1 MNMNTKNDPFWP
13 KAIIFVKEN
22 NNPTPEGLALI

>member
-13 KAIIFVKEN
+13 KAIIFVKKTKKYE
-22 NNPTPEGLALI
+22 ELLEFKS